1 MWCGRD
7 LHGGW
12 KAEQGPGR
20 RGWDRA
26 QQPFLVPELPL
37 RFGSISVFTCSPVD
51 ARLHIWVVPNLGFS
65 ERSSCER
72 SRTSLSGRVVL
83 LLWRVPQLS
92 GPVLFSFAELFST
105 AAAPFHVPQQLS
117 RLQVLA
123 SWRTHGVVLPLSP
136 GHSHGRAHCGSGRTS
151 PIAGEA
157 SVCVCLLVFLLCDV
171 SVQNVFALKN

>member
-1 MWCGRD
+1 MTCMGDGR
-7 LHGGW
+7 LS
-12 KAEQGPGR
+12 KAQGAEAGTEPSS
-20 RGWDRA
+20 
-26 QQPFLVPELPL
+26 PFLCLSCLCGLEASLCLPAHL
-37 RFGSISVFTCSPVD
+37 LMHVCTFGLF
-51 ARLHIWVVPNLGFS
+51 PNLGFS

-136 GHSHGRAHCGSGRTS
+136 GHSHGGAHCGSGRTS